1 MTSLSTEL
9 EMLLLSAV
17 LYVIQV
23 SLPALEADFR
33 NGLAWGMSNRSD
45 NPTEAAAWGDR
56 ASRAVQNMAENLL
69 PFACL
74 VLIVQTSGNSGEMSA
89 LGALVFFYSR
99 VSHALLYLAGIT
111 VLRSLAYFGGLIGM
125 GMMIYQ
131 VV

>member
-9 EMLLLSAV
+9 EMLLFSTV
-17 LYVIQV
+17 LYIIQIL
-23 SLPALEADFR
+23 LPAMEADVR
-33 NGLAWGMSNRSD
+33 NGLGWGLSNRSD
-45 NPTEAAAWGDR
+45 NPTDAAAWGDR

-69 PFACL
+69 PFACI

-89 LGALVFFYSR
+89 LGALVFFYSQ